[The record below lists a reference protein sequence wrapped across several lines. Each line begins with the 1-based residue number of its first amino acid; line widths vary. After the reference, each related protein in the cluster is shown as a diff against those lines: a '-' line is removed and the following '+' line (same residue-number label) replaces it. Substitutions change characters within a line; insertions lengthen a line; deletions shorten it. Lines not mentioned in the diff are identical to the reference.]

1 MNSDM
6 IVSVSPHYHKAGAT
20 TTRVMLDVIIALIPA
35 LVASCVIFGFRSLL
49 LVAISAAN
57 CVLLEWVWNKLMKKP
72 DTVTDLSAIVTG
84 MLLAYN
90 VPATMPIWQLIV
102 GDFIAIIIVKM
113 LFGGIGC
120 NFVNPALV
128 GRVALMFSFP
138 ASMTDY
144 ATHVAKLDALTGAT
158 PLASAGELGWSDF
171 MTLFLGQHGGV
182 LGETCAAALLAGG
195 VYLCIRRVIKPW
207 LPLAYIGSAALFTL
221 LFGGANPVLSIFSG
235 GLLLGAVFM
244 ATDYATTPLTKP
256 GKLLFGIGCG
266 VLTFV
271 IRQFSTYPEGMSF
284 AILLM
289 NLLTPYLDRMTRT
302 HPFGADNLAG
312 KEKPNA

>member
-1 MNSDM
+1 M

>member
-1 MNSDM
+1 MSRLT
-6 IVSVSPHYHKAGAT
+6 VSVSPHIRGRE
-20 TTRVMLDVIIALIPA
+20 TTRRIMLDVIIAMIPA
-35 LVASCVIFGFRSLL
+35 LAAACVIFGMRSLL
-49 LVAISAAN
+49 LTAASALF
-57 CVLLEWVWNKLMKKP
+57 CVVLEHVWCLIRKIP
-72 DTVTDLSAIVTG
+72 TTVGDLSAVVTG
-84 MLLAYN
+84 MLLAFN
-90 VPATMPIWQLIV
+90 VPVGMPLWQLFV
-102 GDFIAIIIVKM
+102 GDAIAILVVKM

-221 LFGGANPVLSIFSG
+221 LFGGANPVHSIFSG

-244 ATDYATTPLTKP
+244 ATDYVTSPITEW
-256 GKLLFGIGCG
+256 GRVIFGVGCG
-266 VLTFV
+266 LITAA
-271 IRQFSTYPEGMSF
+271 IRVFANATEGVSF

-289 NLLTPYLDRMTRT
+289 NLVVPYINTLTRPKA
-302 HPFGADNLAG
+302 FGEVKAQ
-312 KEKPNA
+312 